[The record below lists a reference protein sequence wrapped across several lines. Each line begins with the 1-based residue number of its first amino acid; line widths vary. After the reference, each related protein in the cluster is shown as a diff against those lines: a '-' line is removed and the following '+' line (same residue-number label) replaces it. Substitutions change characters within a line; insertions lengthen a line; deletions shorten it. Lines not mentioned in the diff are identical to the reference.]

1 MNVPSDNRK
10 SVRRAE
16 ADWAEKWGKAE
27 PRAER
32 RVYQRRKSDRERAVQ
47 GRFGELGNMLLG
59 AVLMLVLI
67 GGLGMILKG
76 CADFGSPFLTE
87 RQWDSRNY
95 GGPSR

>member
-1 MNVPSDNRK
+1 MNEPTDHRK
-10 SVRRAE
+10 HERRA
-16 ADWAEKWGKAE
+16 AGDWADQLGKTA

-32 RVYQRRKSDRERAVQ
+32 RVYQRRQSDRERAVQ

-59 AVLMLVLI
+59 AVLMLVVI

-76 CADFGSPFLTE
+76 CSDFGSPFLTE